1 MQYTDLAIARPAA
14 EIRYRARAKS
24 VGPYRLLCGAKRVS
38 NEVSCGR
45 NRRLMR

>member
-24 VGPYRLLCGAKRVS
+24 VGRIDCSAAQSAFRTKFPVAATGA
-38 NEVSCGR
+38 
-45 NRRLMR
+45 